1 MARVVLRNGHP
12 AHKNDIERREK
23 RRSFCAVELDMNKVI
38 LAASA
43 TLVLAACGTQMGDRM
58 ASGAA
63 IGGGVGLAAGG
74 VGAIPGAIV
83 GAAVGGLTSPDQVN
97 LGKPVW
103 DEEEDSDADADTAIA
118 PAAPQE

>member
-1 MARVVLRNGHP
+1 M
-12 AHKNDIERREK
+12 
-23 RRSFCAVELDMNKVI
+23 MNKAI

-43 TLVLAACGTQMGDRM
+43 TLLLAGCGTQMGDRM

-63 IGGGVGLAAGG
+63 IGAGAGVVAGG

-97 LGKPVW
+97 LG
-103 DEEEDSDADADTAIA
+103 A
-118 PAAPQE
+118 PPWNDGKD

>member
-1 MARVVLRNGHP
+1 MTSTGARSAARLLLWRAN
-12 AHKNDIERREK
+12 
-23 RRSFCAVELDMNKVI
+23 MNKAI
-38 LAASA
+38 LMASA
-43 TLVLAACGTQMGDRM
+43 ALVLAGCGTQMGDRM

-74 VGAIPGAIV
+74 VGAIPGALV

-97 LGKPVW
+97 LGEPVW
-103 DEEEDSDADADTAIA
+103 KDEEDDSDADADTVIA